1 MSKKE
6 VLESNVEEEVSKKTT
21 GTKTKASSSKSTK
34 TKKTT
39 KETKATEETKPKTT
53 RKRTSKKTAEKEEKK
68 KDDFEQKYDSVIDE
82 MIKRAKENN
91 NVINISEMEEILN
104 DDDITG
110 EIVEKI
116 YDKLES
122 QGIEIPGREIDI
134 EPTDEPTEEEL
145 EEEEN
150 VDLDA
155 VDLLDGVGT
164 EDPVRM
170 YLKEIGTVPLLSPEE
185 EKKLAKMKA
194 EGSEWAKQR
203 LIEANLR
210 LVVSIAKRYTGRG
223 MSF

>member
-150 VDLDA
+150 VDLD
-155 VDLLDGVGT
+155 VDIL
-164 EDPVRM
+164 ERWSSW
-170 YLKEIGTVPLLSPEE
+170 ERAFHHS
-185 EKKLAKMKA
+185 
-194 EGSEWAKQR
+194 GSEQEWLRNYRMQIYNRAKLFGCNEVIICSDQGPSEC
-203 LIEANLR
+203 IYDNT
-210 LVVSIAKRYTGRG
+210 INNIQ
-223 MSF
+223 